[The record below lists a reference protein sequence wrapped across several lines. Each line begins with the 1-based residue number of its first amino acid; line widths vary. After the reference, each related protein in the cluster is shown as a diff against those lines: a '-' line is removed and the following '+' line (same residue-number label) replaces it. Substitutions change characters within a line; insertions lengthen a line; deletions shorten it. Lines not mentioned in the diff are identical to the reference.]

1 MSAQTIDTVAPTSL
15 IQAIEKVLRSGQ
27 ITGEDRQVLQA
38 IGSSEHS
45 FSSEER
51 EGIQALRDRLQW
63 GWLQVVD

>member
-1 MSAQTIDTVAPTSL
+1 MSAQTIDTVAPMSL
-15 IQAIEKVLRSGQ
+15 IQAIEKILRSGR

-38 IGSSEHS
+38 IGFSEHS
-45 FSSEER
+45 FSPEER